1 MKNRSVRETLTSFA
15 VLGGVYFIVS
25 LIENQLDANLIDL
38 APMAVR
44 QNESLFWLIS
54 LAALILIF
62 IALIIVQ
69 NAVTDTPLSRWKS
82 RLKTALEVIAGL
94 LAALI
99 AIFGNDVVFN
109 FAPLESLIESHRP
122 QSSFALL
129 VLLAVLLA
137 AVPAVRFWITWNNL
151 LGIRDAKKLLDTL
164 NTRAA
169 RHLDHRMTD
178 PGKHFRLPVTE
189 LPSAVQ
195 ELAITEAVADQPP
208 PAPPYDADPSG
219 VQRDMRQDG
228 TPLWELRQTSRDLW
242 RIFQRDYQRSED
254 RRQLLI
260 LGGAGGGKSTQLY
273 LLDMHLV
280 ADARAILAEPWKNR
294 PRFLRRQLNR
304 LLFWRYQPPNYQIP
318 QLPVMLDLSTWPT
331 AHAPLDKWIVEATVR
346 DYGIH
351 RAAARAWMREGKFL
365 PLLDALDVLETDQQ
379 PECINAINRYLES
392 NASRPLVVCCRVD
405 EYQEIV
411 QGDETR
417 IGQPLKLRHAMLLEE
432 VDAEDVRKELRS
444 KPELIRDINN
454 DPELLEILRN
464 PLLLSLCLLNLH
476 RLLKPDDGEWS
487 SVLFKGYVENVVRI
501 DTPSASDTM
510 IGEIEYRL
518 AWLGNELKSTRELVF
533 LTSDLQRA
541 SLPSEQDRAR
551 FDKQVASINRVL
563 ELGIGTIPA
572 IVFAGVI
579 VKVYQMG
586 GGGVFEPRPGSPLVT
601 VAILLTG
608 IISALGLGLGVRR
621 VDKRKSIDLEP
632 EQRADDGKADSA
644 IIAKGNRLQ
653 RFWWRAQRF
662 WRLLVDRAIGAQ
674 VGRWQTLLLILGTWL
689 FAAIAIRSAGA
700 LGPGEFGAPLAGLG
714 VAILVGGLV
723 GPDGGLFTRWANKRH
738 PDYLYR
744 NAVRRAFRILLFY
757 TLLGLIA
764 GSAVAGLLIGGYTFG
779 SLHPGDVVQVAL
791 QGAELGGLGGALVVG
806 LSLGLDAALKNGGID
821 ALLHSTVRRNL
832 GKSNEMPVDLVRF
845 LNDASRK
852 TLLRRNQRGYTFIV
866 KSEKL
871 RDVFADLYW
880 TKYEEKHAPDKIE
893 TLRHRRRLGAPR
905 CPQCERRQSVLVR
918 GVIGFFQITPR
929 RSRASRASR
938 ASPSLAQ
945 ESAEEAEKAIAQ
957 P

>member
-1 MKNRSVRETLTSFA
+1 MKNRSVRETLTSFG
-15 VLGGVYFIVS
+15 VLGGVYFVVS

-38 APMAVR
+38 APMSVR
-44 QNESLFWLIS
+44 QNESLSWLIS
-54 LAALILIF
+54 LAALVLIF

-94 LAALI
+94 LAALS
-99 AIFGNDVVFN
+99 AVLGSDVVFN
-109 FAPLESLIESHRP
+109 FAPLESLIQSHRP
-122 QSSFALL
+122 QSSFALVASAV
-129 VLLAVLLA
+129 VLLS
-137 AVPAVRFWITWNNL
+137 AVPLVRSWITWNNL
-151 LGIRDAKKLLDTL
+151 LGIRDAQKLLDAL

-189 LPSAVQ
+189 LPGAVQ
-195 ELAITEAVADQPP
+195 PLAIPNSVTEQTP
-208 PAPPYDADPSG
+208 PATPYQAARAGHAG
-219 VQRDMRQDG
+219 VQRDARQDSA
-228 TPLWELRQTSRDLW
+228 PLWELRQTSRDVW
-242 RIFQRDYQRSED
+242 TIFQRDYERSDD

-260 LGGAGGGKSTQLY
+260 LGGAGSGKSTQLY

-280 ADARAILAEPWKNR
+280 ADARAILEEPWRNR
-294 PRFLRRQLNR
+294 PRFWRRQLNR
-304 LLFWRYQPPNYQIP
+304 LLFWRYRPPNYQIP
-318 QLPVMLDLSTWPT
+318 RLPVMLDLSTWPT
-331 AHAPLDKWIVEATVR
+331 AHAPLDQWIIDATVR

-351 RAAARAWMREGKFL
+351 RAAAKAWMRDGKFL
-365 PLLDALDVLETDQQ
+365 PLLDGLDVLETDQQ
-379 PECINAINRYLES
+379 PECINEINSYLERDS
-392 NASRPLVVCCRVD
+392 SRPLVVCCRVD

-417 IGQPLKLRHAMLLEE
+417 AGQPLKLRHALLLEV

-444 KPELIRDINN
+444 KPDLIRDINK

-476 RLLKPDDGEWS
+476 TLQKPEDGEWS

-501 DTPSASDTM
+501 DTPSATDAM

-533 LTSDLQRA
+533 LASNLQRA
-541 SLPSEQDRAR
+541 SLPSENDRAR
-551 FDKQVASINRVL
+551 FDKQVALINRIL
-563 ELGIGTIPA
+563 ELGIGTLPA
-572 IVFAGVI
+572 VVFAGVI

-586 GGGVFEPRPGSPLVT
+586 GGSVFEPRPGSPLAP
-601 VAILLTG
+601 VAIVLTG

-632 EQRADDGKADSA
+632 EQRADDGRDDPA
-644 IIAKGNRLQ
+644 IVAKGNGLQ
-653 RFWWRAQRF
+653 RLWWRAQRF

-674 VGRWQTLLLILGTWL
+674 AGRWQTLLLILATWL
-689 FAAIAIRSAGA
+689 FAAIAIRAAGA
-700 LGPGEFGAPLAGLG
+700 LGPGELGAPLAGLG

-723 GPDGGLFTRWANKRH
+723 GPDGGLFIRWANKRH
-738 PDYLYR
+738 ADYLYR
-744 NAVRRAFRILLFY
+744 SAIRRAFRILLFY
-757 TLLGLIA
+757 TLLGLVA

-779 SLHPGDVVQVAL
+779 SLHLGDVVQVAL
-791 QGAELGGLGGALVVG
+791 HGAEFGGLGGAVVVG

-821 ALLHSTVRRNL
+821 ALLHSAVRRNL
-832 GKSNEMPVDLVRF
+832 GQSKEMPADLVRF
-845 LNDASRK
+845 LDDASSK

-880 TKYEEKHAPDKIE
+880 TKYHDNHAPDPLEKANH
-893 TLRHRRRLGAPR
+893 RHALGEPR
-905 CPQCERRQSVLVR
+905 CPQCERRRSPLVR
-918 GVIGFFQITPR
+918 GVIGFLRITPR
-929 RSRASRASR
+929 PMPRDAADGADTRS
-938 ASPSLAQ
+938 SPTRS
-945 ESAEEAEKAIAQ
+945 IG
-957 P
+957 